1 MRHILLVGML
11 TAGPWALAAQPA
23 PAALIERNVV
33 YGMQSGLALLMD
45 VHRGPQPNGLGV
57 IVIHGTAW
65 HASPGYDSPPMK
77 ENPYQLEVLVKPL
90 VSAGYTAFVINHRAA
105 PSYRYPAALDDAVRA
120 VRFVRHHAARF
131 GISADRLGAVGA
143 SSGAHLVSMLGVRP
157 PADVPHATDP
167 VDRVAASVQA
177 VVAINAP
184 TDLTG
189 SFQSDWAMSA
199 IGAFLGSIRSM
210 DENSAEW
217 KAYREASPI
226 AHVSRDDAPLLL
238 IHGDKDTAI
247 PIEQSER
254 FEAALKQAQVAT
266 ALLRVPGADHRLQP
280 KPAKPDY
287 QAAMVQWLDSHL
299 RAR

>member
-1 MRHILLVGML
+1 MRHIILVGML
-11 TAGPWALAAQPA
+11 TAGPSSVAAQPA
-23 PAALIERNVV
+23 PAVLVERNIV

-65 HASPGYDSPPMK
+65 HASAAYDAPPMK
-77 ENPYQLEVLVKPL
+77 EHPYQLEVLVKPL

-105 PSYRYPAALDDAVRA
+105 PHYRYPAALDDAVRA

-131 GISADRLGAVGA
+131 GISADRIGAVGA
-143 SSGAHLVSMLGVRP
+143 SSGGHLVSMLGVRP
-157 PADVPHATDP
+157 PAEVPDATDP
-167 VDRVAASVQA
+167 VERVAAGVQA

-189 SFQSDWAMSA
+189 SFSNDWAMSA
-199 IGAFLGSIRSM
+199 IAAFLGSIRET
-210 DENSAEW
+210 DEKSAEW
-217 KAYREASPI
+217 KAYRDASPI
-226 AHVSRDDAPLLL
+226 AHVSREDAPLLL

-254 FEAALKQAQVAT
+254 FEAALKQAQVPA
-266 ALLRVPGADHRLQP
+266 ALLRVPGANHRLQP
-280 KPAKPDY
+280 KPPEPDF
-287 QAAMVQWLDSHL
+287 QAAMVQWLNSHL
-299 RAR
+299 RAK